1 MQKSRR
7 LPDSIIPNGSDEND
21 KIRGGN
27 RVTINVDSAIDT
39 ELAEGKWV
47 IKQRE
52 RESGTNR

>member
-52 RESGTNR
+52 RERDK